1 MFRLICLAVVLA
13 LAASVA
19 VAAEVTVERSPEG
32 FEVTVDGHRHG
43 VDLIRLNG
51 AVASLR
57 FVEDGR
63 SFHVSY
69 DRGRNHDW
77 RIGVG
82 DREFTFE
89 VLSPV
94 EAIGAV
100 ASAQGRGAS
109 VVTAPIP
116 GKVVAVTVKPGDEVE
131 PGRPLV
137 VLEAMKMENELTADQ
152 AGRVAAV
159 RVAPGDT
166 VEAGAVLVEL
176 E

>member
-1 MFRLICLAVVLA
+1 MKWVVRG
-13 LAASVA
+13 SGGEH
-19 VAAEVTVERSPEG
+19 EVTVERSPDG
-32 FEVTVDGHRHG
+32 FEVTLDGQRHG

-94 EAIGAV
+94 EAIGAL

-116 GKVVAVTVKPGDEVE
+116 GKVVAVTVTAGDEVE

>member
-1 MFRLICLAVVLA
+1 MKWVVRGA
-13 LAASVA
+13 TGEH
-19 VAAEVTVERSPEG
+19 EVLVERSADG
-32 FEVTVDGHRHG
+32 FEVTLNGRRHS
-43 VDLIRLNG
+43 VDLIRLDG

-63 SFHVSY
+63 NFHVSY
-69 DRGRNHDW
+69 DRGRNRDW

-82 DREFTFE
+82 DRDFTFE

-100 ASAQGRGAS
+100 AAAKGRGAS

-116 GKVVAVTVKPGDEVE
+116 GKVVAVTVEEGDEVE

-137 VLEAMKMENELTADQ
+137 VLEAMMMENELTAEQ
-152 AGRVAAV
+152 AGRVVAV

-166 VEAGAVLVEL
+166 VDTGAVLVEL

>member
-1 MFRLICLAVVLA
+1 MKWVVRG
-13 LAASVA
+13 SGGTH
-19 VAAEVTVERSPEG
+19 EVTVERSPDG
-32 FEVTVDGHRHG
+32 FEVTLDGQRHG

>member
-1 MFRLICLAVVLA
+1 MKWVVRGSGGA
-13 LAASVA
+13 H
-19 VAAEVTVERSPEG
+19 EVTVERSPDG
-32 FEVTVDGHRHG
+32 FEVTLDGQRHS

-116 GKVVAVTVKPGDEVE
+116 GKVVAVTVKPGDEVG

-137 VLEAMKMENELTADQ
+137 VLEAMKMENELTAEF

-166 VEAGAVLVEL
+166 VDAGAVLVEL

>member
-1 MFRLICLAVVLA
+1 MKWVVRG
-13 LAASVA
+13 SGGER
-19 VAAEVTVERSPEG
+19 EVTVERSADG
-32 FEVTVDGHRHG
+32 FEVTLDGRRHTI
-43 VDLIRLNG
+43 DLIRLNG

-69 DRGRNHDW
+69 DRGRSRDW

-94 EAIGAV
+94 EAIGA
-100 ASAQGRGAS
+100 AGSAKGRGAS
-109 VVTAPIP
+109 VIAAPIP
-116 GKVVAVTVKPGDEVE
+116 GKVVAVTVAQGDEVE

-137 VLEAMKMENELTADQ
+137 VLEAMKMENELTADR

-159 RVAPGDT
+159 RVVSGDT
-166 VEAGAVLVEL
+166 VEAGAVLIEL

>member
-1 MFRLICLAVVLA
+1 MKWVVRG
-13 LAASVA
+13 SGGTH
-19 VAAEVTVERSPEG
+19 EVTVERSPDG
-32 FEVTVDGHRHG
+32 FEVTLDGHRHG

-159 RVAPGDT
+159 RVAHGDT

>member
-1 MFRLICLAVVLA
+1 MKWVVRSSSGA
-13 LAASVA
+13 R
-19 VAAEVTVERSPEG
+19 EVEVERSADG
-32 FEVTVDGHRHG
+32 FEVILDGRRYA
-43 VDLIRLNG
+43 VDLIRLDG

-63 SFHVSY
+63 SYHVSF
-69 DRGRNHDW
+69 DRGRNRTW

-94 EAIGAV
+94 EAIDL
-100 ASAQGRGAS
+100 SAGGERGGVNI
-109 VVTAPIP
+109 VVAPIP
-116 GKVVAVTVKPGDEVE
+116 GKVVAVTVSPGDEVS
-131 PGRPLV
+131 PGQPMV
-137 VLEAMKMENELTADQ
+137 VLEAMKMENELIADH
-152 AGRVAAV
+152 AGKVAAV

>member
-1 MFRLICLAVVLA
+1 MKWVVRG
-13 LAASVA
+13 SGGEH
-19 VAAEVTVERSPEG
+19 EVTVERSPDG
-32 FEVTVDGHRHG
+32 FEVTLDGRRHG

-166 VEAGAVLVEL
+166 VEAGAVLIEL

>member
-1 MFRLICLAVVLA
+1 MKWVVRGSGGA
-13 LAASVA
+13 H
-19 VAAEVTVERSPEG
+19 EVTVERSPDG
-32 FEVTVDGHRHG
+32 FEVTLDGQRHS

-100 ASAQGRGAS
+100 AAALGRGAS
-109 VVTAPIP
+109 VVKAPIP

>member
-1 MFRLICLAVVLA
+1 MKWVVRGSGGA
-13 LAASVA
+13 H
-19 VAAEVTVERSPEG
+19 EVTVERSPDG
-32 FEVTVDGHRHG
+32 FEVTLDGHRHS

-100 ASAQGRGAS
+100 ASAKGRGAS

-116 GKVVAVTVKPGDEVE
+116 GKVVAVTVAQGDEVE

>member
-1 MFRLICLAVVLA
+1 MKWVVRGA
-13 LAASVA
+13 TGEH
-19 VAAEVTVERSPEG
+19 EVLVERSADG
-32 FEVTVDGHRHG
+32 FEVTLNGRRHS
-43 VDLIRLNG
+43 VDLIRLDG

-63 SFHVSY
+63 NFHVSY
-69 DRGRNHDW
+69 DRGRNRD
-77 RIGVG
+77 
-82 DREFTFE
+82 FTFE

-100 ASAQGRGAS
+100 AAAKGRGAS

-116 GKVVAVTVKPGDEVE
+116 GKVVAVTVEPGDEVE

-137 VLEAMKMENELTADQ
+137 VLEAMKMENELTAEQ
-152 AGRVAAV
+152 AGRVVAV

-166 VEAGAVLVEL
+166 VDTGAVLVEL

>member
-1 MFRLICLAVVLA
+1 MKWVVRG
-13 LAASVA
+13 ASGA
-19 VAAEVTVERSPEG
+19 HEVVVERSADG
-32 FEVTVDGHRHG
+32 FEVTLDGRRHA
-43 VDLIRLNG
+43 VDLIRLDG

-69 DRGRNHDW
+69 DRGRNRDW

-89 VLSPV
+89 VLTPV
-94 EAIGAV
+94 EAIGAN
-100 ASAQGRGAS
+100 AAAAGRGAS

-116 GKVVAVTVKPGDEVE
+116 GKVVAVTVEPGDEVE

-137 VLEAMKMENELTADQ
+137 VLEAMKMENEVGSPRRGKVQALFVQ
-152 AGRVAAV
+152 AGQTLETGDKIAV
-159 RVAPGDT
+159 I
-166 VEAGAVLVEL
+166 E
-176 E
+176 

>member
-1 MFRLICLAVVLA
+1 MKWVVRGSGGA
-13 LAASVA
+13 H
-19 VAAEVTVERSPEG
+19 EVTVERSPDG
-32 FEVTVDGHRHG
+32 FEVTLDGQRHG

>member
-1 MFRLICLAVVLA
+1 MKWVVRG
-13 LAASVA
+13 SGGTH
-19 VAAEVTVERSPEG
+19 EVTVERSPDG
-32 FEVTVDGHRHG
+32 FEVTLDGHRHG

>member
-1 MFRLICLAVVLA
+1 MKWVVRG
-13 LAASVA
+13 SGGSH
-19 VAAEVTVERSPEG
+19 EVVVERSADG
-32 FEVTVDGHRHG
+32 FEVSLDGRRHAVDI
-43 VDLIRLNG
+43 IRLDG

-69 DRGRNHDW
+69 ERGRNHDW

-89 VLSPV
+89 VLTPV
-94 EAIGAV
+94 EAIGALAV
-100 ASAQGRGAS
+100 AKGRGAS
-109 VVTAPIP
+109 SVTAPIP
-116 GKVVAVTVKPGDEVE
+116 GKVVAVTVEPGDEVE

-137 VLEAMKMENELTADQ
+137 VLEAMKMENELTAEV

>member
-1 MFRLICLAVVLA
+1 MKWVVRGSGGA
-13 LAASVA
+13 H
-19 VAAEVTVERSPEG
+19 EVTVERSPDG
-32 FEVTVDGHRHG
+32 FEVTLDGQRHG

-116 GKVVAVTVKPGDEVE
+116 GKVVAVTVKAGDEVE